1 MTGAR
6 RRVLVLA
13 ALALVVTA
21 AGLGYRHLQD
31 GQGEGAAVVLYGNV
45 DLREVE
51 LAFAVEGR
59 IARVLAEEGDR
70 VAPGEVLAE
79 LDPVRFE
86 AAVALR
92 EAELEAASQQFTELA
107 RGSRPEEVRRA
118 QAEVE
123 AARAAQVEAEL
134 TFERLD
140 RLVREKLASPQSR
153 DDARAA
159 LDTARA
165 RVSAAEE
172 SAQLVILGPRD
183 ETVAAARAQVR
194 AAEASLALARKDLQD
209 TRLAAPS
216 RGVIQARI
224 LEPGDIAGPLRPVFT
239 LALTEPVWVRAYVPE
254 PDLGRV
260 APGMAAEVT
269 TDSFPGQVY
278 AGRVGYVSPS
288 AEFTPKSVETTDV
301 RSSLVYQVRVLV
313 PEPAGELRL
322 GMPATVRIPREPRD
336 GGSALGAR
344 LPRAAEPS
352 PAPDASPGDP
362 PR

>member
-1 MTGAR
+1 MSVR
-6 RRVLVLA
+6 RRVLALA
-13 ALALVVTA
+13 ALALVATA

-31 GQGEGAAVVLYGNV
+31 GRGEATAVVLYGNV

-51 LAFAVEGR
+51 LAFAVDGR
-59 IARVLAEEGDR
+59 VERVLAEEGDR
-70 VAPGEVLAE
+70 VAPGHVVAE
-79 LDPVRFE
+79 LDRVRFE
-86 AAVALR
+86 AALALR
-92 EAELEAASQQFTELA
+92 EAELEVASQQFAELA

-134 TFERLD
+134 TYERLEQ
-140 RLVREKLASPQSR
+140 LVRERLASPQSR

-159 LDTARA
+159 LDTSRA

-172 SAQLVILGPRD
+172 SARLVVLGPRD
-183 ETVAAARAQVR
+183 ETVAAARARVR
-194 AAEASLALARKDLQD
+194 AAEARLAVARKDLQD
-209 TRLAAPS
+209 TRLIAPS
-216 RGVIQARI
+216 NGVIQARI

-239 LALTEPVWVRAYVPE
+239 LALAEPVWVRAYVPE
-254 PDLGRV
+254 PDLARV

-269 TDSFPGQVY
+269 TDSFPGEVY

-313 PEPAGELRL
+313 PDPRGELRL
-322 GMPATVRIPREPRD
+322 GMPATVRLLSEPS
-336 GGSALGAR
+336 GEPSGQASSLGAR
-344 LPRAAEPS
+344 TRE
-352 PAPDASPGDP
+352 
-362 PR
+362 